1 MQAIKRIEVDGNDGA
16 GKTFRIELL
25 KKMFPN
31 VEVVDRGIFSKYTL
45 DEYYPPLYPRTL
57 DEHNLAEIFRN
68 EVRKNSDTLYILMD
82 TPIEICQE
90 RILSRGDSLDTQFHS
105 EDALAKYEWRFRRLY
120 KLVDD
125 FPNVIIIDANRH
137 LTDI

>member
-1 MQAIKRIEVDGNDGA
+1 MQAIRRIEVDGNDGA
-16 GKTFRIELL
+16 GKSFRIELL

-31 VEVVDRGIFSKYTL
+31 VEVADRGIFSKYTL

-57 DEHNLAEIFRN
+57 DEHNRTELFRN

-82 TPIEICQE
+82 TPIDICQE

-125 FPNVIIIDANRH
+125 CPNVIIIDANRH